1 MSAMPPVP
9 PPPGLLSG
17 VRVVEYGRNITA
29 PFAGKIF
36 ADLGADVIKVE
47 PPEGDP
53 ARSLGPFQGD
63 APDPE
68 AAAQFIYLN
77 GNKRGVT
84 IDLDRPSGRALL
96 HGLLR
101 HADVLL
107 ENAEP
112 GEMEARGLTYSL
124 LAPSHPR
131 LVVASVR
138 PFGLSGPYRD
148 LLGSDLITWHA
159 SALGHRYLGE
169 PDREPL
175 RSGGSF
181 ASYYAAVNAAA
192 ATLLALRARETT
204 GQGTQVDISVADVL
218 AVGILGYGL
227 VALYHER
234 GLSNRRPGNSQR
246 LGVPAAMLPCRDG
259 YVFIFASESYM
270 WDGLVKAMGDPEWAQ
285 ADVFKGHYRDRSR
298 YGPEVYG
305 MMQPW
310 LDATGKEEIFQRCQE
325 NRVPSTAVYEM
336 AEVLANAHL
345 AERGFFVTTSH
356 PVAGPMRQPGAPYK
370 LGAAP
375 WALQRPAPRLGE
387 HNDEVLRE
395 GLGLDGRALTN
406 LRRAGVV

>member
-1 MSAMPPVP
+1 MSAMPPAQP
-9 PPPGLLSG
+9 PSGLLSG

-29 PFAGKIF
+29 PFAGKML
-36 ADLGADVIKVE
+36 ADLGAEVIKVE
-47 PPEGDP
+47 SPEGDP

-63 APDPE
+63 VPDPE

-84 IDLDRPSGRALL
+84 LDLDRPSGRSLL
-96 HGLLR
+96 HDLLR
-101 HADVLL
+101 SADVFL

-112 GEMEARGLTYSL
+112 GEMEARGLSYSL
-124 LAPSHPR
+124 LAPAHPR
-131 LVVASVR
+131 LIVTSVR
-138 PFGLSGPYRD
+138 PFGLTGPYRD

-192 ATLLALRARETT
+192 ATLLALRAPAAAGR
-204 GQGTQVDISVADVL
+204 GTQVDISVADVL

-234 GLSNRRPGNSQR
+234 GLSARRPGNSQR

-285 ADVFKGHYRDRSR
+285 ADIFKGHYRDRSR

-305 MMQPW
+305 MMQEW

-325 NRVPSTAVYEM
+325 NRVPSTAVYDM
-336 AEVLANAHL
+336 AEVLDNAHL

-356 PVAGPMRQPGAPYK
+356 PVTGPVRQPGAPYK

-375 WALQRPAPRLGE
+375 WGLRRPAPRLGE
-387 HNDEVLRE
+387 HNDEVLRG
-395 GLGLDGRALTN
+395 GLGLGQTALTD

>member
-1 MSAMPPVP
+1 MSAMAPDPT
-9 PPPGLLSG
+9 PPGLLSG
-17 VRVVEYGRNITA
+17 VRVIEYGRNITA
-29 PFAGKIF
+29 PFAGKIL
-36 ADLGADVIKVE
+36 ADLGAEVIKVE
-47 PPEGDP
+47 PPEGEP
-53 ARSLGPFQGD
+53 ARALGPFQSD
-63 APDPE
+63 APHPE

-84 IDLDRPSGRALL
+84 LDLDRRSGRALVD
-96 HGLLR
+96 GLLR
-101 HADVLL
+101 GADIFL

-124 LAPSHPR
+124 LAPAHPR
-131 LVVASVR
+131 LIVTSVR
-138 PFGLSGPYRD
+138 PFGLTGPYRS

-192 ATLLALRARETT
+192 AALLALRAREST
-204 GQGTQVDISVADVL
+204 GRGTQVDISVADVL

-270 WDGLVKAMGDPEWAQ
+270 WDGLVKAMGDPEWAR
-285 ADVFKGHYRDRSR
+285 ADIFKGHYRDRSR

-325 NRVPSTAVYEM
+325 NRVPSTAVYNM
-336 AEVLANAHL
+336 AEVLGNAHL
-345 AERGFFVTTSH
+345 VERGFFVTTSH

-370 LGAAP
+370 LGAGP
-375 WALQRPAPRLGE
+375 WALRRPAPRLGE

-395 GLGLDGRALTN
+395 GLGLGRRALTD